1 MGLFSKLRAY
11 AGVMR
16 GRDRSRP
23 LEPLSLLR
31 KRPALMLGV
40 NGFEMAQMASGKLD
54 ARLKSL
60 AQIKTS
66 ALVGCP
72 F

>member
-1 MGLFSKLRAY
+1 MGLFQKLRVLSR
-11 AGVMR
+11 VMS
-16 GRDRSRP
+16 GRDKSRP
-23 LEPLSLLR
+23 LEPLALLR
-31 KRPALMLGV
+31 KRWPLMLGV
-40 NGFEMAQMASGKLD
+40 NGFEMAQMASGRVD
-54 ARLKSL
+54 SRLKSL

>member
-1 MGLFSKLRAY
+1 
-11 AGVMR
+11 
-16 GRDRSRP
+16 
-23 LEPLSLLR
+23 
-31 KRPALMLGV
+31 MLGV
-40 NGFEMAQMASGKLD
+40 NGFEMAQMASGKVD

>member
-1 MGLFSKLRAY
+1 MGLIARLRAY
-11 AGVMR
+11 GGVM
-16 GRDRSRP
+16 GRAKRP
-23 LEPLSLLR
+23 LDVPRLLR
-31 KRPALMLGV
+31 RRPALLLCGRV
-40 NGFEMAQMASGKLD
+40 E

>member
-1 MGLFSKLRAY
+1 MGLLAKLRGY
-11 AGVMR
+11 SGVMSR
-16 GRDRSRP
+16 RDKSRP
-23 LEPLSLLR
+23 LEPMALLR
-31 KRPALMLGV
+31 KRLALMLGV
-40 NGFEMAQMASGKLD
+40 NGMELAQMLSGRVD
-54 ARLKSL
+54 SRLKSL

>member
-1 MGLFSKLRAY
+1 MGLFAEIRRKMAVVSGA
-11 AGVMR
+11 R
-16 GRDRSRP
+16 GSGMQ
-23 LEPLSLLR
+23 EPMALQR
-31 KRPALMLGV
+31 KRPAIAFSTGV
-40 NGFEMAQMASGKLD
+40 FEFGQLASGLVES
-54 ARLKSL
+54 RLKSL

>member
-1 MGLFSKLRAY
+1 MGFFSKLRSY
-11 AGVMR
+11 AGVM
-16 GRDRSRP
+16 GARDKSRP
-23 LEPLSLLR
+23 IEPMALLR
-31 KRPALMLGV
+31 KRLALMLGV
-40 NGFEMAQMASGKLD
+40 NTFELAQMASGRVD
-54 ARLKSL
+54 ARLKLL